1 MCETPENR
9 GVQTKRKIDDRSPI
23 YIENP
28 GKKLDLKQSPLATTM
43 MADKEEKEEIP
54 DWGKLLI
61 LQLQKLDNLDKL
73 DKLKDLDKLDKLDG
87 IEKAITDMK
96 TEQTGMQESLTSL
109 SDDMLKLGIAN
120 TQLENELLK

>member
-87 IEKAITDMK
+87 IEKAITEMK
-96 TEQTGMQESLTSL
+96 TEQTGMQESLTAL